1 MGLYADNQWL
11 SPRKGSYCQGGLAL
25 KLAARSVCKGRKVAT
40 DYAYSTAPTPK
51 RLGWGQQLSYAALHN
66 LLHQGEHLVGHVAE
80 GEVYPG
86 AGGHYGAV
94 V

>member
-1 MGLYADNQWL
+1 MIG
-11 SPRKGSYCQGGLAL
+11 
-25 KLAARSVCKGRKVAT
+25 V
-40 DYAYSTAPTPK
+40 
-51 RLGWGQQLSYAALHN
+51 GQQLSYAALHN